1 VDGLAIERTESSTL
15 RLSGELDLASSATLD
30 RYLEEIKGPVR
41 LDVARLTF
49 MDSTGL
55 RVILRRLKATPVIL
69 RHPTPQVIRLLALCG
84 VRHLVGLTVESAPD
98 QAN

>member
-1 VDGLAIERTESSTL
+1 
-15 RLSGELDLASSATLD
+15 
-30 RYLEEIKGPVR
+30 
-41 LDVARLTF
+41 

-84 VRHLVGLTVESAPD
+84 VRHLVGLTVESAPE
-98 QAN
+98 QVNCSPQKHEGAMETALRLFLGVTSWSIPISILIRAAPKG